1 MRNAVFCIAKGNLS
15 GCKRWSFR
23 GQKTTFCNA
32 LNINTLQRRIK
43 SGLYYRKTTTHTNL
57 KRTARTVF
65 ICDAFL
71 PRKHLCDK
79 D

>member
-1 MRNAVFCIAKGNLS
+1 M
-15 GCKRWSFR
+15 
-23 GQKTTFCNA
+23 
-32 LNINTLQRRIK
+32 K

-57 KRTARTVF
+57 RRIARTVF

-79 D
+79 DSHRRV